1 MMQLRQGTSSL
12 PELQSKDRRTAPDR
26 FRESRETAYEPHPAF
41 LHDVSETTAV
51 LSWRKELTDLC
62 ADASRFA
69 KTVGVYSLR
78 DMLAAKGLPTR
89 GTEAEK
95 RARLGADAAVR
106 ALGRVARKEVRGG
119 AQAAEVRVQGDLT
132 CLQCG
137 RALAS
142 ISKKNPES
150 SAQQEALSY
159 LRCPS
164 RLPRRTP
171 ALSRRSAP

>member
-1 MMQLRQGTSSL
+1 
-12 PELQSKDRRTAPDR
+12 
-26 FRESRETAYEPHPAF
+26 
-41 LHDVSETTAV
+41 
-51 LSWRKELTDLC
+51 
-62 ADASRFA
+62 
-69 KTVGVYSLR
+69 
-78 DMLAAKGLPTR
+78 MLAAKGLPTR
-89 GTEAEK
+89 GTEAQE
-95 RARLGADAAVR
+95 RARLGADAAVW

-150 SAQQEALSY
+150 SAQQEVLSY

-171 ALSRRSAP
+171 ALSRCSVP